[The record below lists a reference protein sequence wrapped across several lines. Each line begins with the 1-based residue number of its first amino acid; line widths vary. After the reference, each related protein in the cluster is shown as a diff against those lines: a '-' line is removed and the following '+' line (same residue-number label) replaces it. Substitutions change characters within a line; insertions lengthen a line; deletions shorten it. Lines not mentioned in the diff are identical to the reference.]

1 MSANAVHTPARRRY
15 AVRMK
20 RRAISV
26 IAAALLSACLL
37 SSAGQSARKEAWDP
51 SKYPEATA
59 QLVKQAEE
67 AYAAE
72 KYELALKLYLNI
84 EKAHPEIPL
93 AHIGAAASAAH
104 LDQNAL
110 AVKHYRIASA
120 ALPHHGS
127 LLGELGDA
135 LMRLERHNEAE
146 ASYLRALE
154 TDAQMRRASWMIAL
168 GSIAT
173 MRNRHE
179 QAAEWCRKAL
189 EMEPNNATGRHN
201 LASAML
207 RLNRLDEADEQYQL
221 AIQLNPRNAKAFF
234 GRAQI
239 AQRRGN
245 FYAARDRYLRAAE
258 LNPYEPTYHYAAA
271 QTMLRLGD
279 RGGYQKA
286 LQKYRRAKSETYY
299 VQALNY
305 MRKKEW
311 KSALAR
317 LLPAVETDPL
327 YAVPRRDLAFCY
339 LRLGQL
345 KRARAEFLTALKLEP
360 NSPSALLYL
369 GVCEFQSGR
378 MEEAER
384 RFRQTIQLQPNTT
397 EAYQQLTRIYEA
409 QNRLE
414 EAVQTLNAALKMNA
428 EWAPG
433 LWRRGRAQA
442 RLGRTAEAER
452 DLRASMRIAPASPF
466 PKMDLARL
474 LAENGRGLDEAL
486 KLAEEAHETAQSPQ
500 SAAAFAVALHA
511 RGEAEA
517 ARRLLNEAL
526 QKDPRHTDVLSAQE
540 IIETGETEETGEA
553 P

>member
-1 MSANAVHTPARRRY
+1 MPARRRY

-37 SSAGQSARKEAWDP
+37 SSADQSARKEAWDP
-51 SKYPEATA
+51 SKYPEETA

-67 AYAAE
+67 AYTAK
-72 KYELALKLYLNI
+72 KYEQALKLYLDI
-84 EKAHPEIPL
+84 EKAHPEMPL

-135 LMRLERHNEAE
+135 LMRLERHQEAE

-154 TDAQMRRASWMIAL
+154 TDAQMRRASWMLSLGAIA
-168 GSIAT
+168 SK
-173 MRNRHE
+173 RNRHE

-189 EMEPNNATGRHN
+189 EIEPNNAAGRHN

-207 RLNRLDEADEQYQL
+207 RLNRLDEADKQYRL

-239 AQRRGN
+239 AQRRGSL
-245 FYAARDRYLRAAE
+245 YAARDRYLRAAE
-258 LNPYEPTYHYAAA
+258 LDPHEPTYHYAAA
-271 QTMLRLGD
+271 QAMLRLGD
-279 RGGYQKA
+279 REGYQKA

-305 MRKKEW
+305 MRRKEW

-345 KRARAEFLTALKLEP
+345 KRARAEFQTALKLDP
-360 NSPSALLYL
+360 NSPQALLYL
-369 GVCEFQSGR
+369 GVCEFQSGQLN
-378 MEEAER
+378 EAER
-384 RFRQTIQLQPNTT
+384 LFRQTIQMRPDMTD
-397 EAYQQLTRIYEA
+397 AYQQLTRVFEA
-409 QNRLE
+409 QNRME
-414 EAVQTLNAALKMNA
+414 EAVQTLNEALKMNA

-433 LWRRGRAQA
+433 LWRRGRAQS
-442 RLGRTAEAER
+442 RLGKTAEAES
-452 DLRASMRIAPASPF
+452 DFRASMRIAPGSPF

-486 KLAEEAHETAQSPQ
+486 KLSDEAHEAAQSAQ
-500 SAAAFAVALHA
+500 SAAASAVVRHV
-511 RGEAEA
+511 RGEVDA
-517 ARRLLNEAL
+517 ARRLLDEAL
-526 QKDPRHTDVLSAQE
+526 QKDPQHPDVLSARKF
-540 IIETGETEETGEA
+540 IETRTKR
-553 P
+553 